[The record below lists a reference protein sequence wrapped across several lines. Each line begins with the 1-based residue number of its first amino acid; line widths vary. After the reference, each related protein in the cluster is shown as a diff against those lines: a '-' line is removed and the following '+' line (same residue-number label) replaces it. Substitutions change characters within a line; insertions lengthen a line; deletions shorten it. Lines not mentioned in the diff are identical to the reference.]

1 MNRPIPFSATL
12 IALAIASPPL
22 LAADNTQLQQLQQE
36 IAAMRKDYETQRK
49 ALEVRLKQAEAII
62 TDRVSGFLL
71 FHKVLPPNT
80 HPSVTTGF
88 GAFGSTS
95 TGAFFQDFNN
105 ANYNVNGVDP
115 SAIRVYGC
123 TGFYITFDFAIGQ
136 PVSMFL
142 AMDTIDG
149 VRANL

>member
-1 MNRPIPFSATL
+1 MLPVNEIYGPNRPFTSKDG
-12 IALAIASPPL
+12 
-22 LAADNTQLQQLQQE
+22 ADVVMFGAGN
-36 IAAMRKDYETQRK
+36 
-49 ALEVRLKQAEAII
+49 VFPGN
-62 TDRVSGFLL
+62 RVSGFLL
-71 FHKVLPPNT
+71 FHKVQPPNT

-95 TGAFFQDFNN
+95 TGAFFQDFND